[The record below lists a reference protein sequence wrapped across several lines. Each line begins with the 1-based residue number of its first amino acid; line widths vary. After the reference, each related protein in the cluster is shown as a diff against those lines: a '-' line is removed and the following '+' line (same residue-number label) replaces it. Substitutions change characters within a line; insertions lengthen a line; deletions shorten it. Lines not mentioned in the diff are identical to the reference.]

1 MALKCLDMAKCCV
14 SGKKPCRRAQ
24 ARYYYVMELEYQFY
38 FKNECRPLASLSL
51 HEVAGFDCPGGFVLP
66 LEKPNAYALYYV
78 VNGRG
83 IYTLAG
89 SEYPAREGD
98 IFALYPGVNIKCR
111 ADKKEPW
118 TLYAISFDGADARL
132 LLNAARF
139 QPQEPLRHLE
149 IFAAEQVISLFEA
162 AYVFRNQDLFG
173 TIQSTAL
180 LYALM
185 SLLVKS
191 ATWDQTAMPPG
202 WTGAVHF
209 QKALNFIDDNYSR
222 PVTVND
228 IADYVGLSPSRL
240 YRVFQQQ
247 IFTSPQQY
255 LMEFR
260 IREGRSM
267 LEKRAG
273 SVKEIA
279 LAVGFDDPLYFSK
292 LFKKLIGKSPT
303 DYMKNLINSPGT

>member
-1 MALKCLDMAKCCV
+1 
-14 SGKKPCRRAQ
+14 
-24 ARYYYVMELEYQFY
+24 MELEYQFY

-89 SEYPAREGD
+89 SEYPAHEGD

-149 IFAAEQVISLFEA
+149 VFAAEQVISLFEA
-162 AYVFRNQDLFG
+162 AYVYRNQDLFG

-185 SLLVKS
+185 SLLVKTAS
-191 ATWDQTAMPPG
+191 WEQTAMPPG

-209 QKALNFIDDNYSR
+209 QKALKYIDDNYSH
-222 PVTVND
+222 PITVDD
-228 IADYVGLSPSRL
+228 IAAHVSLSRSRL
-240 YRVFQQQ
+240 YRVFMQQ
-247 IFTSPQQY
+247 IFISPQQY
-255 LMEFR
+255 LMEYR
-260 IREGRSM
+260 VREGRNL

-279 LAVGFDDPLYFSK
+279 QAVGMEDPLRFSK
-292 LFKKLIGKSPT
+292 VFKQLTGESPT
-303 DYMKNLINSPGT
+303 SYMKNLIDGK